1 MQTNSMFF
9 VIDFG
14 FKSNNLMRVC
24 GAFEDY
30 ASALSHANNLKKQY
44 RTMLN
49 LDIIPA
55 SMMIGN
61 KREVE

>member
-44 RTMLN
+44 RDVKSRYHSSIN
-49 LDIIPA
+49 DDWQ
-55 SMMIGN
+55 
-61 KREVE
+61 